1 MASHLAYGIED
12 RPPLKEAVPLGVQ
25 HMLAMLLSNV
35 TIPLIIAGSLGL
47 ATGDT
52 ALIVQMALFMA
63 GAATLVQAHPIGP
76 VGGRIPVIM
85 GTETNWRKS
94 FLIEFFSDPESY
106 LRSANDQNTTISA
119 SSARA
124 RGTSEFLR
132 ATGLGYKAVRTERY
146 KYIKYN

>member
-1 MASHLAYGIED
+1 MGSHLVYGIED

-76 VGGRIPVIM
+76 VGVRG
-85 GTETNWRKS
+85 S
-94 FLIEFFSDPESY
+94 
-106 LRSANDQNTTISA
+106 
-119 SSARA
+119 RA
-124 RGTSEFLR
+124 
-132 ATGLGYKAVRTERY
+132 
-146 KYIKYN
+146 